1 MGPREV
7 VSLVGAGGK
16 TTALSLLAR
25 ELGAAGS
32 RVVATTTT
40 AMLLRELAAVGPVVM
55 DDDDEVLTLRLREA
69 LAHGGTVGAARGPGG
84 AGKVV
89 GLPPAVVDAL
99 WAAGLA
105 DHLLVE
111 ADGSRGLPF
120 KAFGPHEP
128 QVPDTS
134 TIVVQVAGLEVI
146 GRPLTGEFV
155 HRAETL
161 SAELDVPLG
170 SEVTPRVFVDGLRAQ
185 HQRLR
190 ARCRAPRIVTLLSQN
205 DAAADERQAASV
217 AGELLGSGDGVEV
230 VVLARLRD
238 GCAVRLTVH
247 EES

>member
-1 MGPREV
+1 
-7 VSLVGAGGK
+7 VGAGGK

-25 ELGAAGS
+25 ELGAAGG

-55 DDDDEVLTLRLREA
+55 DVEDEALTVRLREA
-69 LAHGGTVGAARGPGG
+69 LAHGGTVAAARGPGG

-99 WAAGLA
+99 WAAGVA

-128 QVPDTS
+128 QVPAAS
-134 TIVVQVAGLEVI
+134 TIVVQVAGLDVI

-161 SAELDVPLG
+161 SAELDLPLG
-170 SEVTPRVFVDGLRAQ
+170 SEVTSRVFVDGLRAQ
-185 HQRLR
+185 RQRLR
-190 ARCRAPRIVTLLSQN
+190 ARCRAPRIVVLLSQN
-205 DAAADERQAASV
+205 DAAVDEGQAASV
-217 AGELLGSGDGVEV
+217 AGELLGSGSDREV
-230 VVLARLRD
+230 VVLARLRE
-238 GCAVRLTVH
+238 GRAARLVVD
-247 EES
+247 EGA